1 MVNRSLTFFGQRCRQ
16 LRIER
21 GLSITD
27 AAAKIGIT
35 RGYLSKL
42 ENGHKEPCLLTLIEI
57 ARGYG
62 IQSEELFV
70 AWLEKHAVT
79 FPESPA
85 KSKSKR

>member
-57 ARGYG
+57 ARGLRYTVRRVVRR
-62 IQSEELFV
+62 V
-70 AWLEKHAVT
+70 AGEARCDV
-79 FPESPA
+79 P
-85 KSKSKR
+85 